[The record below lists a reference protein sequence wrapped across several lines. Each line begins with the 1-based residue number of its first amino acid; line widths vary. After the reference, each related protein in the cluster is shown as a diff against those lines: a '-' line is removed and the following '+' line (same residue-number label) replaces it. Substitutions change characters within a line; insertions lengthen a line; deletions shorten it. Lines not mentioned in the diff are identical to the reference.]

1 MMEQYQ
7 APKYFKDRSKYILFE
22 LIGVYQPIKISR
34 CAYVFDYNVIYLRY
48 TSLVDAEKIFLA
60 LLKKRLPGRIRL

>member
-22 LIGVYQPIKISR
+22 LISVYQPIKISR
-34 CAYVFDYNVIYLRY
+34 CAYVFDYNVIHLR
-48 TSLVDAEKIFLA
+48 
-60 LLKKRLPGRIRL
+60 